1 MYLDNSDVSLSYQRG
16 QAMLKRN
23 FPIRLLIVCFT
34 LLIALALVRDDL
46 CSIQYQDGKKL
57 FKAVLSYEVRD

>member
-1 MYLDNSDVSLSYQRG
+1 MP
-16 QAMLKRN
+16 KRN
-23 FPIRLLIVCFT
+23 FPISLLIVRFT

-57 FKAVLSYEVRD
+57 LKGRLVLRSKRLA

>member
-1 MYLDNSDVSLSYQRG
+1 
-16 QAMLKRN
+16 MLKRN